1 MVKQR
6 KGGKAAAAKAANTET
21 KKPEG
26 DAEVDVDEV
35 RPPPVTPLF
44 PRATGAARRAP
55 PRRFSPN
62 DPNRFV
68 RRLSASPTPADADPR
83 CLARTRPDDP
93 PCFSGDALSA
103 LAPAAQSGEARQ
115 VPGQDPRRV
124 AERDQALAERE
135 ETQER
140 QGLVR
145 VLAGLR
151 GAQRDSRGG
160 GRRHR
165 RLGTRRQEPHERPRD
180 AQAPAAARGE
190 RVGPPARRAGAPRVS
205 RRPGGGGDQP
215 RRCRARQRA
224 RRRRRLLLPNRAN
237 RTRRKRSS
245 ETGKEAWEKE
255 RTASPRARRA
265 RRARRATRWRR
276 RQRGGAPRRARAG
289 SRTGAGTTGAARRT
303 SWGWCTTRPGRRRAR
318 AGRRGRSAR
327 RNERGR
333 HGSATARG
341 EARRGEARLGE
352 TRVAT
357 FYVL

>member
-215 RRCRARQRA
+215 RCRAANA
-224 RRRRRLLLPNRAN
+224 RGDEEGFPNRAN
-237 RTRRKRSS
+237 RTRSDPRNGKRSM
-245 ETGKEAWEKE
+245 GKE
-255 RTASPRARRA
+255 RTASLRARRA
-265 RRARRATRWRR
+265 ARGRR
-276 RQRGGAPRRARAG
+276 RGGAGRGGRAAERAG
-289 SRTGAGTTGAARRT
+289 SRTGAGTGAARRT
-303 SWGWCTTRPGRRRAR
+303 NWCTTRPGRRRAR
-318 AGRRGRSAR
+318 REENSAEETSEGDMVAQRRGAGR
-327 RNERGR
+327 
-333 HGSATARG
+333 GS
-341 EARRGEARLGE
+341 EW
-352 TRVAT
+352 
-357 FYVL
+357 

>member
-190 RVGPPARRAGAPRVS
+190 RVGPPARRAGAPALA
-205 RRPGGGGDQP
+205 RPGGGGDQP
-215 RRCRARQRA
+215 RAPRSPTRGGGEEGFS
-224 RRRRRLLLPNRAN
+224 NRAN
-237 RTRRKRSS
+237 RTRRKRSP
-245 ETGKEAWEKE
+245 ETGKEAWERKGRRLRGAAGARAQAATRGGGGGGRE
-255 RTASPRARRA
+255 RRAGAGITHRGGDDRRGPKDQLGVVHHASRAKKGAGGKKGSKRSKKRAR
-265 RRARRATRWRR
+265 
-276 RQRGGAPRRARAG
+276 
-289 SRTGAGTTGAARRT
+289 
-303 SWGWCTTRPGRRRAR
+303 
-318 AGRRGRSAR
+318 
-327 RNERGR
+327 
-333 HGSATARG
+333 
-341 EARRGEARLGE
+341 E
-352 TRVAT
+352 TW
-357 FYVL
+357 